1 MNKAELVAAM
11 AEKTELSK
19 KDAEAAQCI
28 RKLEREDAKT
38 VPIIAMTANAFADD
52 EERSLAAGMDAHI
65 SKPLDAEKLI
75 QVISDICKKRK
86 EHAKGDADI

>member
-1 MNKAELVAAM
+1 MHCVIYVQH
-11 AEKTELSK
+11 S
-19 KDAEAAQCI
+19 
-28 RKLEREDAKT
+28 RE
-38 VPIIAMTANAFADD
+38 
-52 EERSLAAGMDAHI
+52 AGMDAHI